1 MKQSHIF
8 GLTIVAFFISI
19 ISGLGID
26 ANRDDMP
33 PTWVGFVS
41 FLMLPIVYVYT
52 RCAKSIIDNKHEN
65 SEGFSVHPFK
75 RPDKY
80 NELCGY
86 VGIASGIGV
95 SIGTL
100 LSGQGFA
107 FEGIFFFGAGVSCLL
122 GTGMVMTKK

>member
-1 MKQSHIF
+1 MKQSHILC
-8 GLTIVAFFISI
+8 LTIVAFFVSI
-19 ISGLGID
+19 IVGVGID

-41 FLMLPIVYVYT
+41 FLMLPIVYVYS
-52 RCAKSIIDNKHEN
+52 RCAKSIIDNTHEN
-65 SEGFSVHPFK
+65 SEGFSVHPFR

-100 LSGQGFA
+100 LTGQGIA
-107 FEGIFFFGAGVSCLL
+107 FEGIAFFGAGVSFLL
-122 GTGMVMTKK
+122 GTRMAMRKK